1 MELNAKNFSLQDAAG
16 MQLGGIVM
24 QLNSEVEAA
33 AATAGKFD
41 GKPVKVY
48 PLQLVYDSA
57 TDKYSKGETAPT
69 DDEWRKIITNTEIF
83 PVVKVMLP
91 GTGTASRVIYACVK
105 DRAANGKSAIVWFFN
120 VRTTNSMLL
129 LERILVNITIG
140 SNDAITMI
148 ITHNDFYQ
156 QTAGER
162 EFSITG
168 ATVPQNTLTQL
179 NTVLD
184 SGGTPI
190 IAGPNGIKYRSCFK
204 QTVGVDN
211 FIRCVTVMPN
221 GEYWELNINTDT
233 REVTQT
239 GYALEMT
246 SLT

>member
-1 MELNAKNFSLQDAAG
+1 MELNGKNFSLQDAAG
-16 MQLGGIVM
+16 MQLGGIIRE
-24 QLNSEVEAA
+24 LNSEVEAA
-33 AATAGKFD
+33 AAVAGKFD
-41 GKPVKVY
+41 GEAVKVY

-69 DDEWRKIITNTEIF
+69 DDEWREIITNTNIF
-83 PVVKVMLP
+83 PVLKVMLP
-91 GTGTASRVIYACVK
+91 GTGTSARVIYSGVK
-105 DRAANGKSAIVWFFN
+105 DRAPTGKSVIVWFFN
-120 VRTTNSMLL
+120 YRTNNSMLMI
-129 LERILVNITIG
+129 ERINIGITIG
-140 SNDAITMI
+140 TNDAITMVVSK
-148 ITHNDFYQ
+148 NNFYQ
-156 QTAGER
+156 SVVGEH

-184 SGGTPI
+184 HGGI
-190 IAGPNGIKYRSCFK
+190 AVIAGPNGIKYRNCFK

-221 GEYWELNINTDT
+221 GEYWELNINTAT